1 MVSTTASLA
10 LSCLA
15 FVVAPAVIL
24 FALSFATLHTVEYGL
39 DFNAITMTLD
49 SKTWDQAGLK
59 FLGFGHTFIKFP
71 RVIQTIEFTP
81 SRRGL
86 LHTRTADGLPLTLG
100 LSFQFRYLPARLYQ
114 LYLDYQGEEELVYV
128 NNARA
133 VISNTACNF
142 SAYTFFND
150 KQAGAPQIELPK
162 YGWLLPARPHCPR
175 APHSHPPLPAP
186 SQGIAAAMQKELNR
200 KFGDSLGAYVEALQI
215 SNVELPDV
223 FQEAIVTSISTKQN
237 ITRSQRYLEN
247 MQVSTDRVV
256 RLGSRSLQLLSPP
269 LGHFRAA
276 GDGCRAGVDANRRD
290 RQRDGKVAARGGRSF
305 RDYHGADGERR
316 DGCFPQPLAG
326 AWHDPEP
333 DPRLPVVGRA

>member
-256 RLGSRSLQLLSPP
+256 RPVSRSLQLHSLPARRSLS
-269 LGHFRAA
+269 
-276 GDGCRAGVDANRRD
+276 
-290 RQRDGKVAARGGRSF
+290 RS
-305 RDYHGADGERR
+305 G
-316 DGCFPQPLAG
+316 
-326 AWHDPEP
+326 
-333 DPRLPVVGRA
+333 

>member
-150 KQAGAPQIELPK
+150 KQ
-162 YGWLLPARPHCPR
+162 
-175 APHSHPPLPAP
+175 
-186 SQGIAAAMQKELNR
+186 GIAAAMQKELNR

-247 MQVSTDRVV
+247 MQVTFAQRVMV
-256 RLGSRSLQLLSPP
+256 AEQELTQTVAIANGTAKSRLEAAAASATITAQTVSAEMVAFLNLSQA
-269 LGHFRAA
+269 LGMTPSQTLDYLWWDELEAGKDTAKDFLVGINPAA
-276 GDGCRAGVDANRRD
+276 FVN
-290 RQRDGKVAARGGRSF
+290 QK
-305 RDYHGADGERR
+305 
-316 DGCFPQPLAG
+316 
-326 AWHDPEP
+326 
-333 DPRLPVVGRA
+333 